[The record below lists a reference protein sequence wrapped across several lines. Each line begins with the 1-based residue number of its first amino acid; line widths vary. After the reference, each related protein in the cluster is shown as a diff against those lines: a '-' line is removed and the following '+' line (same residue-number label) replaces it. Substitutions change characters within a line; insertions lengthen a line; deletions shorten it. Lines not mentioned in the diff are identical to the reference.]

1 MSEAYLNKLGPFL
14 IPDNNL
20 PISIGKLG
28 GIEAAHCAEY
38 LKSGIPKRMV
48 EERLYINAGIYCKNE
63 QSLISWLDNYLLAVK
78 DLDYVLPWCKDDG
91 DSYVIDSVGTGKLLH
106 SFSQIEP
113 FDHGED
119 GWHYRL
125 GDKRVL
131 CVSQLKDTIGQQVNR
146 YSEIWPGA
154 KIGSCVVIG
163 AGYSE
168 ALTGLPPIDW
178 QTKIDILKEEIL
190 KTEFD
195 CAVVGAGGYS
205 LEVCR
210 FIKAMGKS
218 CIHIGGGTQLLFGIR
233 GKRWDRV
240 FHDKDWYGAQAWVRP
255 MFHEIPEKQ
264 ELVEGGCYW

>member
-14 IPDNNL
+14 IPDNNR

-28 GIEAAHCAEY
+28 GVEASHCAEY

-48 EERLYINAGIYCKNE
+48 EEMLYINAGIYCKNE

-78 DLDYVLPWCKDDG
+78 DLDYVMPWCKDYG

-113 FDHGED
+113 FDHRQD
-119 GWHYRL
+119 GRHYRL

-131 CVSQLKDTIGQQVNR
+131 CVSQLKDTIGQQINR

-163 AGYSE
+163 VGYSE

-178 QTKIDILKEEIL
+178 QTKIDILKE
-190 KTEFD
+190 
-195 CAVVGAGGYS
+195 
-205 LEVCR
+205 
-210 FIKAMGKS
+210 
-218 CIHIGGGTQLLFGIR
+218 
-233 GKRWDRV
+233 
-240 FHDKDWYGAQAWVRP
+240 
-255 MFHEIPEKQ
+255 
-264 ELVEGGCYW
+264 